1 MKNAR
6 LRYYAIIVLGEF
18 QIHFGIRKQKP
29 SSLKEGF
36 HKELLQNN
44 YLLLDKW
51 FYNPVFILRYYQV
64 IITRCQF

>member
-36 HKELLQNN
+36 HKELLQTIIYCLING
-44 YLLLDKW
+44 
-51 FYNPVFILRYYQV
+51 FTILFSYCVTIR
-64 IITRCQF
+64 